1 MLENRLSNIR
11 ILIID
16 DHADTRNLLRFFL
29 EHCGAQ
35 SAVASNGQEALETI
49 KTERPDLVISDLA
62 MPHMDGY
69 ELMEKIQDSRRRNWF
84 AAFNCCPA
92 FARGEDRARTR
103 QAGFQAHVEKPVD
116 LDQLVTTILKVV
128 NLPPSLK
135 FSVLFAEEIFSRR
148 ALHDRNPLKICD
160 AGIVSEVIDWYVGPP
175 RKRDLSLAASF
186 LALAPVPRD
195 HLSSD
200 SLQNIVCLEC

>member
-11 ILIID
+11 ILIVD

-35 SAVASNGQEALETI
+35 PTVASNGQEALETI

-69 ELMEKIQDSRRRNWF
+69 ELMEKIQDLEEEIGSLPSI
-84 AAFNCCPA
+84 ACSA

-103 QAGFQAHVEKPVD
+103 QAGFQDHVEKPVD

-135 FSVLFAEEIFSRR
+135 
-148 ALHDRNPLKICD
+148 N
-160 AGIVSEVIDWYVGPP
+160 
-175 RKRDLSLAASF
+175 
-186 LALAPVPRD
+186 
-195 HLSSD
+195 
-200 SLQNIVCLEC
+200 